1 MCTKSPGATIIRA
14 KKQENNTTNNSKNNN
29 KCIEMQDTPMLY
41 MSHVITNAKAE
52 QPGQQEVMN
61 PLEGALGNSSP

>member
-1 MCTKSPGATIIRA
+1 
-14 KKQENNTTNNSKNNN
+14 
-29 KCIEMQDTPMLY
+29 MQDTPMLY

-52 QPGQQEVMN
+52 QPGRQEVMN